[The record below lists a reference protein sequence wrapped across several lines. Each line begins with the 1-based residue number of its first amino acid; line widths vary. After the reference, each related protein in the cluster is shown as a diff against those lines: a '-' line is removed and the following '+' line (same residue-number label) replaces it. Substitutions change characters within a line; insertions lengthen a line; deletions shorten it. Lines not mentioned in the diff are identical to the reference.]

1 MSEIVNLTTLN
12 YVFSFLGF
20 MDCCGT
26 EGTTNDLR
34 FSDFGFCFSENK
46 NCTKLMLPSR
56 KKNGRLFM
64 SSWECLYKQSSKIR
78 MENASS
84 QVKIFSYIV
93 LDRLLA
99 LISAVFPA
107 SNKCSHKQVV
117 FWNPVLGLALRH
129 RRFHISLLAS
139 KTLNSVT

>member
-1 MSEIVNLTTLN
+1 MFFPFSVLWTVAELKALQTIC
-12 YVFSFLGF
+12 VFLILDFVSVKIKIAQNW
-20 MDCCGT
+20 CY
-26 EGTTNDLR
+26 LR
-34 FSDFGFCFSENK
+34 G
-46 NCTKLMLPSR
+46 